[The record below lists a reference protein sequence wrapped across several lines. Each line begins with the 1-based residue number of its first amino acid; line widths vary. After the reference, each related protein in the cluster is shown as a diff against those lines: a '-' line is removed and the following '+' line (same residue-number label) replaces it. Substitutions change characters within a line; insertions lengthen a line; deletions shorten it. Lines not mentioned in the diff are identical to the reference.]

1 MPPRRVITGRSQ
13 EPRTRFA
20 QELRQLRL
28 HHKLTFRALG
38 DALGW
43 DWSLF
48 SKMEKGETIGGPE
61 VIQALET
68 YYKVPG
74 LLLALWELAL
84 GDPTQF
90 KERYRRYMA
99 LEAEAVSLWYNAVG
113 GVPGL
118 LQTPSYARAQLKSG
132 GLEGDELESQVRARI
147 GRRELLEG
155 PGAPPFRA
163 ILSETVL
170 RTPPLGGQDEWRE
183 QLEHLLAMSQR
194 SNITLQVVLQS
205 AGLHSLMNTD
215 VIFLRL
221 ADGRSVAYVE
231 TAHTGDLVQDSAAVQ
246 RLQLDYDRTRDLA
259 LSPDQTREFIMII
272 LKEMPCDPST

>member
-99 LEAEAVSLWYNAVG
+99 LEAEAVNLWHHAVS
-113 GVPGL
+113 VLPGL
-118 LQTPSYARAQLKSG
+118 LQTEAYARTLLASG
-132 GLEGDELESQVRARI
+132 GLKGKELEEQVAARI
-147 GRRELLEG
+147 GRRELLSG
-155 PGAPPFRA
+155 DQAPQFRT

-170 RTPPLGGQDEWRE
+170 RTPLGDLGEWRE
-183 QLEHLLAMSQR
+183 QLEYLLMLSER
-194 SNITLQVVLQS
+194 PNITIQVMPAS
-205 AGLHSLMNTD
+205 EGLYALSSTD
-215 VIFLRL
+215 VMFLRL
-221 ADGRSVAYVE
+221 ADGRTVAWVE
-231 TAHTGDLVQDSAAVQ
+231 TFHTGELLTDASAIE
-246 RLQLDYDRTRDLA
+246 RLQLGYDHVRDRA
-259 LSPDQTREFIMII
+259 LSPVQTQKLI
-272 LKEMPCDPST
+272 LKTLEEAQCDPST

>member
-13 EPRTRFA
+13 EPRKRFA
-20 QELRQLRL
+20 EELRLLRVER
-28 HHKLTFRALG
+28 KLTFRALG
-38 DALGW
+38 NALGW
-43 DWSLF
+43 DGSLF
-48 SKMEKGETIGGPE
+48 SKMEKGETLGGPE

-68 YYKVPG
+68 YYGVPG

-90 KERYRRYMA
+90 KERYRRYMS
-99 LEAEAVSLWYNAVG
+99 LEAEAVSLWYYAVG
-113 GVPGL
+113 SMPGL
-118 LQTPSYARAQLKSG
+118 LQTPSYARAQLEAG
-132 GLEGDELESQVRARI
+132 GLEGDELRSQVQARI
-147 GRRELLEG
+147 GRRELLDG
-155 PGAPPFRA
+155 PSAPPFRA

-170 RTPPLGGQDEWRE
+170 RTPLADQEEWHE
-183 QLEHLLAMSQR
+183 QLEHLLTMSER
-194 SNITLQVVLQS
+194 KNITLQVVPHA
-205 AGLHSLMNTD
+205 AGLHVLMNTD

-246 RLQLDYDRTRDLA
+246 RLQLSYDQTRDLA
-259 LSPDQTREFIMII
+259 LSPDQTREFITKI